1 MPKIA
6 AVPAFEMRDQDD
18 APVTDKDLRGKVNI
32 VSFIFTSCPDVCP
45 LLTAKLSGLRTQL
58 LPQRASLRFVSISV
72 DPTTDTPAVLKAFAH
87 KHGADYPDWR
97 FLPGPLDRLRSVV
110 VDGFKQGL
118 QVGEAPEGGPPNI
131 LHGSHFVL
139 VDRAGMIR
147 GFYRSDQEGALLIA
161 RDARRLVAGKE

>member
-1 MPKIA
+1 
-6 AVPAFEMRDQDD
+6 
-18 APVTDKDLRGKVNI
+18 
-32 VSFIFTSCPDVCP
+32 
-45 LLTAKLSGLRTQL
+45 
-58 LPQRASLRFVSISV
+58 V

-97 FLPGPLDRLRSVV
+97 FLTGPLDRLRSVV

-139 VDRAGMIR
+139 VDRAGFIR
-147 GFYRSDQEGALLIA
+147 GYYSSDEPGIARLNRDTRLLIA
-161 RDARRLVAGKE
+161 ERTSP